1 MYSHLTSLP
10 SFPHTDLQRELHSNV
25 LLAAHTV
32 ASVQLP
38 EENQRI
44 QQKSTA
50 CVYNKH
56 MLPSDE
62 RSIQHHTIPAAST
75 SLPFVPVNQVSQF
88 QPPNSPVTADVFQLA
103 PFKTPGKESK
113 MAPSVSTFSSSHKPA
128 ETSDVFLQAP
138 FGKRQETTKVV
149 PTNTHMFKSGAQ
161 QIQTSRQC
169 HLVPVSSHPGP
180 RAAILHADAP
190 LLQQPVAV
198 HRVVSRIGQQA
209 AVGSVAVGPLHSWSI
224 GGRPLD
230 DPFTAAPFQPRCSQG
245 KP

>member
-1 MYSHLTSLP
+1 MYPYLTSLS
-10 SFPHTDLQRELHSNV
+10 SFPHTDLQRELHSNA
-25 LLAAHTV
+25 LLAARTV

-38 EENQRI
+38 EENQRL
-44 QQKSTA
+44 QQKSAA
-50 CVYNKH
+50 CVYTEH

-75 SLPFVPVNQVSQF
+75 SLPFVPVNQISQF

-113 MAPSVSTFSSSHKPA
+113 MAPSISSFSASHKPA

-138 FGKRQETTKVV
+138 FGKRQEATKVV
-149 PTNTHMFKSGAQ
+149 PTNAHVFKPGAR
-161 QIQTSRQC
+161 QIQSSRQC
-169 HLVPVSSHPGP
+169 HLVPSHPGP
-180 RAAILHADAP
+180 RGPFMHTDAP

-230 DPFTAAPFQPRCSQG
+230 DPFTAAPFQPKCSQG